1 MGLQDYL
8 LFAALGLGS
17 GAIYASIAQGL
28 VLMHRASGVINLAH
42 GALAMYAIYAYLA
55 LRQGSYISPIPAV
68 PSIDLSGPTAFLP
81 AFLIAV
87 ASTALLGALAYLLVF
102 RPLQHAPV
110 LAKIVATVGLLVTI
124 SGTLLVHFPSEAERP
139 LFVPQI
145 LPDDAFQLAGVAIPS
160 DRLWLTGL
168 VLAAAA
174 LLAAL
179 FRFTTF
185 GLCTR
190 ASASSQKG
198 AVLAGRSPQLIAL
211 GNWTLA
217 SALAGV
223 FGVLVAPLMT
233 IAPGAVVLLVVPSLA
248 AAVVGRLS
256 SFWVASLTGLALGMV
271 DGVLTGLQSNYAWLP
286 QQGLQTAAPLLII
299 ILVVFLRGHG
309 VVRRDD
315 LEQDEL
321 PLSPRPGRVPRNA
334 LIGGA
339 LGLVALALTSGDIR
353 LGLIVSLIGTL
364 VCLSLVL
371 VTGYLGQV
379 SLMQLTFAGGSGLLL
394 SALGTSAGIPFPLA
408 PLIATAAAGALGFLV
423 GVPALRIRGTSLAV
437 VTLAAAV
444 AVEQIV
450 FFNSSLTGGVAG
462 NEISAP
468 DILGVD
474 LSILSGDYPSLTFAV
489 SVLVAV
495 VLVTV
500 LVANLRRSPTG
511 LRMLAVR
518 MNERAAASSGVDVAQ
533 TKLVG
538 FMLAALIAGLAGSL
552 FAYQQV
558 RVSMPYFG
566 IVTSLTFLAWTYVGG
581 ITSITGAFIGGL
593 LIPGGLAI
601 SVVNEFIFI
610 GQYQAIVAGVLL
622 MANAVGA
629 PQGIAGIV
637 HEQLR
642 RWPRSRFKVIAS
654 PLRAAELG
662 GGDE

>member
-1 MGLQDYL
+1 
-8 LFAALGLGS
+8 
-17 GAIYASIAQGL
+17 
-28 VLMHRASGVINLAH
+28 MHRASGVINLAH

-55 LRQGSYISPIPAV
+55 LRQGTYITPIPAV
-68 PSIDLSGPTAFLP
+68 PSIELGGPTAFLP
-81 AFLIAV
+81 SFLIAV

-124 SGTLLVHFPSEAERP
+124 SGLLLVHFPSEADRP

-145 LPDDAFQLAGVAIPS
+145 LPDDAVQLAGVAIPS

-174 LLAAL
+174 LLGAL
-179 FRFTTF
+179 FKFTTF
-185 GLCTR
+185 GLSTR
-190 ASASSQKG
+190 AAASSQKG

-248 AAVVGRLS
+248 AAVVGGLS
-256 SFWVASLTGLALGMV
+256 SFWLASVTGLALGMV
-271 DGVLTGLQSNYAWLP
+271 DGVLTGLQSNYTWLP
-286 QQGLQTAAPLLII
+286 QQGLQTAAPLLVII
-299 ILVVFLRGHG
+299 IVVFLRGHG

-315 LEQDEL
+315 LERDEL
-321 PLSPRPGRVPRNA
+321 PLSPRPGNVPRNA

-339 LGLVALALTSGDIR
+339 LALAALAVTTGDIR

-364 VCLSLVL
+364 VCLSLVV

-394 SALGTSAGIPFPLA
+394 SALGTRAGIPFPLA
-408 PLIATAAAGALGFLV
+408 PLMATAAAGALGFLV

-437 VTLAAAV
+437 VTLASAV

-450 FFNSSLTGGVAG
+450 FFDSKLTGGVEG
-462 NEISAP
+462 NAISAP
-468 DILGVD
+468 EILGID
-474 LSILSGDYPSLTFAV
+474 FSILSGDYPSLTFALF
-489 SVLVAV
+489 VLVAV

-533 TKLVG
+533 TKVVG
-538 FMLAALIAGLAGSL
+538 FMLAALIAGVAGSL

-558 RVSMPYFG
+558 RLSMPYFG

-601 SVVNEFIFI
+601 SVVNEFVFI

-637 HEQLR
+637 HERLR
-642 RWPRSRFKVIAS
+642 TRPSSRLEVRAS
-654 PLRAAELG
+654 MRPAALG